1 MRNYLTFLA
10 VILAV
15 CSYAQRPS
23 KQSRYIEYQEYQ
35 VNKNYSDSLVA
46 CRDRLDSMLVAE
58 EALDEAGLADGR
70 FYKLF
75 APLTFYHS
83 PARKAL
89 RLNDMQSGVDEVGD
103 EIDNTLLS
111 VYLERPDL
119 VVNSENRLRKVG
131 GVSND
136 IIAPIQ
142 QDVELTEQVAP
153 QADQAVED
161 TPEVDVVVTKPNFWT
176 IKGDYFLQGLQSYI
190 SGNWYKGGE
199 SNYSVL
205 GSITMEANYN
215 NKQKVKWD
223 NKLEMKL
230 GFLTS
235 KSDSVH
241 SLKTSDDLLRLTSKL
256 GLQAANKWYYTLQ
269 LLAYTQF
276 WRGYKSNDRHVY
288 SDFMSPF
295 NLNISLGMDYNVE
308 AWKKKLT
315 GTIHIAP
322 FAYNFKYV
330 DRRRFYD
337 SDTWFPTR
345 FGIDTDKHTLHD
357 FGSQFTID
365 LKWAIAD
372 NITYQ
377 TRMYG
382 FTTYKRVEWEWEN
395 TFTFN
400 FNKYISTKLF
410 IYPRF
415 DDSTVRDDH
424 HGYFQFKEFLSIG
437 FSYAF

>member
-1 MRNYLTFLA
+1 MRKLIMLC
-10 VILAV
+10 LLV
-15 CSYAQRPS
+15 CAMNANAQHRNT
-23 KQSRYIEYQEYQ
+23 QSRYIEYQQYQ
-35 VNKNYSDSLVA
+35 VNKNYTDSLVA
-46 CRDRLDSMLVAE
+46 VKEKLDTMETASADG
-58 EALDEAGLADGR
+58 DEAVVLDGR
-70 FYKLF
+70 FYRLF

-89 RLNDMQSGVDEVGD
+89 RMNRQAGDDAVND

-119 VVNSENRLRKVG
+119 VVNSESHLRKVG
-131 GVSND
+131 GVNNEV
-136 IIAPIQ
+136 IVPIQ
-142 QDVELTEQVAP
+142 QDVELVDKAEPSEVES
-153 QADQAVED
+153 VED

-176 IKGDYFLQGLQSYI
+176 IKGDYFLQGLQTYI

-199 SNYSVL
+199 SNYSLL
-205 GSITMEANYN
+205 GSVTMEANYN
-215 NKQKVKWD
+215 NKQKLKWD

-241 SLKTSDDLLRLTSKL
+241 SFKSSEDLLRLTSKL
-256 GLQAANKWYYTLQ
+256 GLQATKKWYYTLQ

-276 WRGYKSNDRHVY
+276 TRGYKSNDRRVY

-295 NLNISLGMDYNVE
+295 NLNISLGMDYTVE

-315 GTIHIAP
+315 GTIHLAP
-322 FAYNFKYV
+322 FAYNMKYV
-330 DRRRFYD
+330 GRR
-337 SDTWFPTR
+337 WFDENVWLPTR
-345 FGIDTDKHTLHD
+345 YGIEVDKHVLHD

-365 LKWAIAD
+365 LKWAIAE
-372 NITYQ
+372 NIAYQ

-382 FTTYKRVEWEWEN
+382 FTTYGRAEWEWEN
-395 TFTFN
+395 TFTFK

-410 IYPRF
+410 FYPRF
-415 DDSTVRDDH
+415 DDSTPRDDH
-424 HGYFQFKEFLSIG
+424 HGYFQFQEFMSIG
-437 FSYAF
+437 FSYSF

>member
-1 MRNYLTFLA
+1 MMRSLIALCLLA
-10 VILAV
+10 CTLGAH
-15 CSYAQRPS
+15 AQS
-23 KQSRYIEYQEYQ
+23 TGKESRYIEYQEYQ

-46 CRDRLDSMLVAE
+46 FKEKQNSQEVNDENWE
-58 EALDEAGLADGR
+58 EIVPDGR

-83 PARKAL
+83 PAKRAL
-89 RLNDMQSGVDEVGD
+89 RMTPKMEDTDDVAQ
-103 EIDNTLLS
+103 EIDNTLLN
-111 VYLERPDL
+111 VYLKRPDL
-119 VVNSENRLRKVG
+119 VVNSEDRLGRVG

-136 IIAPIQ
+136 IMAPIQ
-142 QDVELTEQVAP
+142 QDAELVEQVEPIIQDTVVNAP
-153 QADQAVED
+153 
-161 TPEVDVVVTKPNFWT
+161 VDVLVTKPNFWT
-176 IKGDYFLQGLQSYI
+176 VKGDYFLQGLQTYI

-199 SNYSVL
+199 SNYSIL

-215 NKQKVKWD
+215 NKQKLKWD

-241 SLKTSDDLLRLTSKL
+241 SFKASEDLLRFTSKL
-256 GLQAANKWYYTLQ
+256 GLQATKRWYYTLQ

-276 WRGYKSNDRHVY
+276 TRGFKSNDRFVY
-288 SDFMSPF
+288 SDIMSPF
-295 NLNISLGMDYNVE
+295 VLNISLGMDYNVE

-315 GTIHIAP
+315 GTIHLAP

-330 DRRRFYD
+330 DRLGLA
-337 SDTWFPTR
+337 TR
-345 FGIDTDKHTLHD
+345 NGLEEGKHTLHD

-365 LKWAIAD
+365 LKWAIAE
-372 NITYQ
+372 NMAYQ

-382 FTTYKRVEWEWEN
+382 FTTFSRFEWEWEN

-415 DDSTVRDDH
+415 DDSTKRDEH
-424 HGYFQFKEFLSIG
+424 HGFFQFKEFMSLG
-437 FSYAF
+437 FSYSFGT

>member
-1 MRNYLTFLA
+1 MRKLFALLLMALA
-10 VILAV
+10 LQVQ
-15 CSYAQRPS
+15 AQPRS
-23 KQSRYIEYQEYQ
+23 TASRNIEYQEYQ

-46 CRDRLDSMLVAE
+46 FKEKLDSMQMAE
-58 EALDEAGLADGR
+58 EALEDLGLADGR

-89 RLNDMQSGVDEVGD
+89 RMVSHSEGTDPVSD

-111 VYLERPDL
+111 VYLNRPDL
-119 VVNSENRLRKVG
+119 VLNSENRLNKVG
-131 GVSND
+131 GLNHDFS
-136 IIAPIQ
+136 APIQ
-142 QDVELTEQVAP
+142 QDVALVEKVDPVTVEQVEDP
-153 QADQAVED
+153 PVE
-161 TPEVDVVVTKPNFWT
+161 VLVTKPNFWT
-176 IKGDYFLQGLQSYI
+176 FKGDYFLQGLQSYI

-199 SNYSVL
+199 SNYSIL

-256 GLQAANKWYYTLQ
+256 GLQATKKWYYTLQ
-269 LLAYTQF
+269 LWAYTQF
-276 WRGYKSNDRHVY
+276 WRGFKSNDRHVY
-288 SDFMSPF
+288 SDIMSPF

-315 GTIHIAP
+315 GTIHLAP

-330 DRRRFYD
+330 DRN
-337 SDTWFPTR
+337 WFGDKENFTTR
-345 FGIDTDKHTLHD
+345 YGLDLGKHTLHD

-365 LKWAIAD
+365 LKWAIAE

-382 FTTYKRVEWEWEN
+382 FTTFKRVEWEWEN

-415 DDSTVRDDH
+415 DDSTMRDDH
-424 HGYFQFKEFLSIG
+424 HGYFQFKEFMSLG
-437 FSYAF
+437 FSYSF

>member
-1 MRNYLTFLA
+1 MRKLFALLLMALA
-10 VILAV
+10 LQVQ
-15 CSYAQRPS
+15 AQPRS
-23 KQSRYIEYQEYQ
+23 TASRNIEYQEYQ

-46 CRDRLDSMLVAE
+46 FKEKLDSMQMAE
-58 EALDEAGLADGR
+58 EALEDLGLADGR

-89 RLNDMQSGVDEVGD
+89 RMVSHSEGTDPVSD

-111 VYLERPDL
+111 VYLNRPDL
-119 VVNSENRLRKVG
+119 VLNSENRLNKVG
-131 GVSND
+131 GLNHDFS
-136 IIAPIQ
+136 APIQ
-142 QDVELTEQVAP
+142 KDVALVEKVDPVTVEQVEDP
-153 QADQAVED
+153 PVE
-161 TPEVDVVVTKPNFWT
+161 VLVTKPNFWT
-176 IKGDYFLQGLQSYI
+176 FKGDYFLQGLQSYI

-199 SNYSVL
+199 SNYSIL

-256 GLQAANKWYYTLQ
+256 GLQATKKWYYTLQ

-276 WRGYKSNDRHVY
+276 WRGFKSNDRHVY
-288 SDFMSPF
+288 SDIMSPF

-315 GTIHIAP
+315 GTIHLAP

-330 DRRRFYD
+330 DRN
-337 SDTWFPTR
+337 WFGDKENFTTR
-345 FGIDTDKHTLHD
+345 YGLDLGKHTLHD

-365 LKWAIAD
+365 LKWAIAE

-382 FTTYKRVEWEWEN
+382 FTTFKRVEWEWEN

-415 DDSTVRDDH
+415 DDSTMRDDH
-424 HGYFQFKEFLSIG
+424 HGYFQFKEFMSLG
-437 FSYAF
+437 FSYSF

>member
-1 MRNYLTFLA
+1 MRKLFALLLMALA
-10 VILAV
+10 LQVQ
-15 CSYAQRPS
+15 AQPRS
-23 KQSRYIEYQEYQ
+23 TASRNIEYQEYQ

-46 CRDRLDSMLVAE
+46 FKEKLDSMQMAE
-58 EALDEAGLADGR
+58 EALEDLGLADGR

-89 RLNDMQSGVDEVGD
+89 RMVSHSEGTDPVSD

-111 VYLERPDL
+111 VYLNRPDL
-119 VVNSENRLRKVG
+119 VLNSENRLNKVG
-131 GVSND
+131 GLNHDFS
-136 IIAPIQ
+136 APIQ
-142 QDVELTEQVAP
+142 QDVALVEKVDPVTVEQVEDP
-153 QADQAVED
+153 PVE
-161 TPEVDVVVTKPNFWT
+161 VLVTKPNFWT
-176 IKGDYFLQGLQSYI
+176 FKGDYFLQGLQSYI

-199 SNYSVL
+199 SNYSIL

-256 GLQAANKWYYTLQ
+256 GLQATKKWYYTLQ

-276 WRGYKSNDRHVY
+276 WRGFKSNDRHVY
-288 SDFMSPF
+288 SDIMSPF

-315 GTIHIAP
+315 GTIHLAP
-322 FAYNFKYV
+322 FAYSFKYV
-330 DRRRFYD
+330 DRN
-337 SDTWFPTR
+337 WFGDKENFTTR
-345 FGIDTDKHTLHD
+345 YGLDLGKHTLHD

-365 LKWAIAD
+365 LKWAIAE
-372 NITYQ
+372 NISYQ

-382 FTTYKRVEWEWEN
+382 FTTFKRVEWEWEN

-415 DDSTVRDDH
+415 DDSTMRDDH
-424 HGYFQFKEFLSIG
+424 HGYFQFKEFMSLG
-437 FSYAF
+437 FSYSF

>member
-1 MRNYLTFLA
+1 MRKLFVLLLVAFALQTHA
-10 VILAV
+10 
-15 CSYAQRPS
+15 
-23 KQSRYIEYQEYQ
+23 QSRSKESRNIEYQEYQ

-46 CRDRLDSMLVAE
+46 FKEKLDSLQLAE
-58 EALDEAGLADGR
+58 EALDELGLADGR

-83 PARKAL
+83 PARKVL
-89 RLNDMQSGVDEVGD
+89 RLASFKDGSDPVSD

-111 VYLERPDL
+111 VYLNRPDL
-119 VVNSENRLRKVG
+119 VINSENRLNKVG

-142 QDVELTEQVAP
+142 QDVALVEKVEPVEVEQ
-153 QADQAVED
+153 VED
-161 TPEVDVVVTKPNFWT
+161 TPVDVLVTKPNFWT
-176 IKGDYFLQGLQSYI
+176 FKGDYFLQGLQSYI

-199 SNYSVL
+199 SNYSIL

-215 NKQKVKWD
+215 NKQKLKWD

-256 GLQAANKWYYTLQ
+256 GLQATKKWYYTLQ

-288 SDFMSPF
+288 SDIMSPF

-308 AWKKKLT
+308 AWNKKLT
-315 GTIHIAP
+315 GTIHLAP

-330 DRRRFYD
+330 DRN
-337 SDTWFPTR
+337 WFGDVENFTTR
-345 FGIDTDKHTLHD
+345 YGLDLGKHTLHD

-415 DDSTVRDDH
+415 DDSTARDDH
-424 HGYFQFKEFLSIG
+424 HGYFQFKEFMSLG
-437 FSYAF
+437 FSYSF

>member
-1 MRNYLTFLA
+1 MKQFFTFLA
-10 VILAV
+10 LAFALQGM
-15 CSYAQRPS
+15 AQS
-23 KQSRYIEYQEYQ
+23 KAQTRYIEYQEYQ
-35 VNKNYSDSLVA
+35 VNKNYTDSLMA
-46 CRDRLDSMLVAE
+46 YKSRLDSLQA
-58 EALDEAGLADGR
+58 ALDALGESGLADGR
-70 FYKLF
+70 FYRLF
-75 APLTFYHS
+75 APMTFYQS

-89 RLNDMQSGVDEVGD
+89 RLSNRQNGVDEVDD
-103 EIDNTLLS
+103 EIDQALLN

-119 VVNSENRLRKVG
+119 VVNSENHLRSVG
-131 GVSND
+131 GISGD
-136 IIAPIQ
+136 IMAPIQ
-142 QDVELTEQVAP
+142 QDVELADEAVSAPVVA
-153 QADQAVED
+153 ADD
-161 TPEVDVVVTKPNFWT
+161 TPEVDVVVTKPKFWT
-176 IKGDYFLQGLQSYI
+176 FKGDYFLQGLQSYI

-199 SNYSVL
+199 SSYSFL

-235 KSDSVH
+235 KSDSLH
-241 SLKTSDDLLRLTSKL
+241 SFKTSDDIMRLTSKL
-256 GLQAANKWYYTLQ
+256 GLQASKKWYYTLQ
-269 LLAYTQF
+269 LQAWTQF
-276 WRGYKSNDRHVY
+276 SRGYKSNDWHVY

-308 AWKKKLT
+308 ALNKKLT
-315 GTIHIAP
+315 GTIHLAP
-322 FAYNFKYV
+322 FSYNLKYV
-330 DRRRFYD
+330 DRR
-337 SDTWFPTR
+337 WFDAGAWMPKR
-345 FGIDTDKHTLHD
+345 YGIDADRHALND
-357 FGSQFTID
+357 FGSQFTVD
-365 LKWAIAD
+365 LKWAIAE

-382 FTTYKRVEWEWEN
+382 FTSFKRVEWEWEN

-424 HGYFQFKEFLSIG
+424 HGYFQFQEFFSLG
-437 FSYAF
+437 FSYSF

>member
-1 MRNYLTFLA
+1 MMRSLIALCLLA
-10 VILAV
+10 CTLGAH
-15 CSYAQRPS
+15 AQS
-23 KQSRYIEYQEYQ
+23 TGKESRYIEYQEYQ

-46 CRDRLDSMLVAE
+46 FKEKQNSQEVNDENWE
-58 EALDEAGLADGR
+58 EIVPDGR

-83 PARKAL
+83 PAKRAL
-89 RLNDMQSGVDEVGD
+89 RMTPKMEDSDDVAQ
-103 EIDNTLLS
+103 EIDNTLLN
-111 VYLERPDL
+111 VYLKRPDL
-119 VVNSENRLRKVG
+119 VVNSEDRLGRVG

-136 IIAPIQ
+136 IMAPIQ
-142 QDVELTEQVAP
+142 QDAELVEQVETIIQDTVVNAP
-153 QADQAVED
+153 
-161 TPEVDVVVTKPNFWT
+161 VDVLVTKPNFWT
-176 IKGDYFLQGLQSYI
+176 VKGDYFLQGLQTYI

-199 SNYSVL
+199 SNYSIL

-215 NKQKVKWD
+215 NKQKLKWD

-241 SLKTSDDLLRLTSKL
+241 SFKASEDLLRFTSKL
-256 GLQAANKWYYTLQ
+256 GLQATKRWYYTLQ

-276 WRGYKSNDRHVY
+276 TRGFKSNDRFVY
-288 SDFMSPF
+288 SDIMSPF
-295 NLNISLGMDYNVE
+295 VLNISLGMDYNVE

-315 GTIHIAP
+315 GTIHLAP

-330 DRRRFYD
+330 DRLGLA
-337 SDTWFPTR
+337 TR
-345 FGIDTDKHTLHD
+345 NGLEEGKHTLHD

-365 LKWAIAD
+365 LKWAIAE
-372 NITYQ
+372 NMAYQ

-382 FTTYKRVEWEWEN
+382 FTTFSRFEWEWEN

-415 DDSTVRDDH
+415 DDSTKRDEH
-424 HGYFQFKEFLSIG
+424 HGFFQFKEFMSLG
-437 FSYAF
+437 FSYSFGT

>member
-1 MRNYLTFLA
+1 MRSLIALCLLA
-10 VILAV
+10 CTLGAH
-15 CSYAQRPS
+15 AQS
-23 KQSRYIEYQEYQ
+23 TGKESRYIEYQEYQ

-46 CRDRLDSMLVAE
+46 FKEKQNSQEVNDENWE
-58 EALDEAGLADGR
+58 EIVPDGR

-83 PARKAL
+83 PAKRAL
-89 RLNDMQSGVDEVGD
+89 RMTPKMEDSDDVAQ
-103 EIDNTLLS
+103 EIDNTLLN
-111 VYLERPDL
+111 VYLKRPDL
-119 VVNSENRLRKVG
+119 VVNSEDRLGRVG

-136 IIAPIQ
+136 IMAPIQ
-142 QDVELTEQVAP
+142 QDAELVEQVETIIQDTVVNAP
-153 QADQAVED
+153 
-161 TPEVDVVVTKPNFWT
+161 VDVLVTKPNFWT
-176 IKGDYFLQGLQSYI
+176 VKGDYFLQGLQTYI

-199 SNYSVL
+199 SNYSIL

-215 NKQKVKWD
+215 NKQKLKWD

-241 SLKTSDDLLRLTSKL
+241 SFKASEDLLRFTSKL
-256 GLQAANKWYYTLQ
+256 GLQATKRWYYTLQ

-276 WRGYKSNDRHVY
+276 TRGFKSNDRFVY
-288 SDFMSPF
+288 SDIMSPF
-295 NLNISLGMDYNVE
+295 VLNISLGMDYNVE

-315 GTIHIAP
+315 GTIHLAP

-330 DRRRFYD
+330 DRLGLA
-337 SDTWFPTR
+337 TR
-345 FGIDTDKHTLHD
+345 NGLEEGKHTLHD

-365 LKWAIAD
+365 LKWAIAE
-372 NITYQ
+372 NMAYQ

-382 FTTYKRVEWEWEN
+382 FTTFSRFEWEWEN

-415 DDSTVRDDH
+415 DDSTKRDEH
-424 HGYFQFKEFLSIG
+424 HGYFQFKEFMSLG
-437 FSYAF
+437 FSYSFGT

>member
-1 MRNYLTFLA
+1 MRSLIALCLLA
-10 VILAV
+10 CTLGAH
-15 CSYAQRPS
+15 AQS
-23 KQSRYIEYQEYQ
+23 TGKESRYIEYQEYQ

-46 CRDRLDSMLVAE
+46 FKEKQNSQEVNDENWE
-58 EALDEAGLADGR
+58 EIVPDGR

-83 PARKAL
+83 PAKRAL
-89 RLNDMQSGVDEVGD
+89 RMTPKMEDTDDVAQ
-103 EIDNTLLS
+103 EIDNTLLN
-111 VYLERPDL
+111 VYLKRPDL
-119 VVNSENRLRKVG
+119 VVNSEDRLGRVG

-136 IIAPIQ
+136 IMAPIQ
-142 QDVELTEQVAP
+142 QDAELVEQVEPIIQDTVVNAP
-153 QADQAVED
+153 
-161 TPEVDVVVTKPNFWT
+161 VDVLVTKPNFWT
-176 IKGDYFLQGLQSYI
+176 VKGDYFLQGLQTYI

-199 SNYSVL
+199 SNYSIL

-215 NKQKVKWD
+215 NKQKLKWD

-241 SLKTSDDLLRLTSKL
+241 SFKASEDLLRFTSKL
-256 GLQAANKWYYTLQ
+256 GLQATKRWYYTLQ

-276 WRGYKSNDRHVY
+276 TRGFKSNDRFVY
-288 SDFMSPF
+288 SDIMSPF
-295 NLNISLGMDYNVE
+295 VLNISLGMDYNVE

-315 GTIHIAP
+315 GTIHLAP

-330 DRRRFYD
+330 DRLGLA
-337 SDTWFPTR
+337 TR
-345 FGIDTDKHTLHD
+345 NGLEEGKHTLHD

-365 LKWAIAD
+365 LKWAIAE
-372 NITYQ
+372 NMAYQ

-382 FTTYKRVEWEWEN
+382 FTTFSRFEWEWEN

-415 DDSTVRDDH
+415 DDSTKRDDH
-424 HGYFQFKEFLSIG
+424 HGYFQFKEFMSLG
-437 FSYAF
+437 FSYSFGT

>member
-1 MRNYLTFLA
+1 MMRSLIALCLLA
-10 VILAV
+10 CTLGAH
-15 CSYAQRPS
+15 AQS
-23 KQSRYIEYQEYQ
+23 TGKESRYIEYQEYQ

-46 CRDRLDSMLVAE
+46 FKEKQNSQEVNDENWE
-58 EALDEAGLADGR
+58 EIVPDGR

-83 PARKAL
+83 PAKRAL
-89 RLNDMQSGVDEVGD
+89 RMTPKMEDTDDVAQ
-103 EIDNTLLS
+103 EIDNTLLN
-111 VYLERPDL
+111 VYLKRPDL
-119 VVNSENRLRKVG
+119 VVNSEDRLGRVG

-136 IIAPIQ
+136 IMAPIQ
-142 QDVELTEQVAP
+142 QDAELVEQVETIIQDTVVNAP
-153 QADQAVED
+153 
-161 TPEVDVVVTKPNFWT
+161 VDVLVTKPNFWT
-176 IKGDYFLQGLQSYI
+176 VKGDYFLQGLQTYI

-199 SNYSVL
+199 SNYSIL

-215 NKQKVKWD
+215 NKQKLKWD

-241 SLKTSDDLLRLTSKL
+241 SFKASEDLLRFTSKL
-256 GLQAANKWYYTLQ
+256 GLQATKRWYYTLQ

-276 WRGYKSNDRHVY
+276 TRGFKSNDRFVY
-288 SDFMSPF
+288 SDIMSPF
-295 NLNISLGMDYNVE
+295 VLNISLGMDYNVE

-315 GTIHIAP
+315 GTIHLAP

-330 DRRRFYD
+330 DRLGLA
-337 SDTWFPTR
+337 TR
-345 FGIDTDKHTLHD
+345 NGLEEGKHTLHD

-365 LKWAIAD
+365 LKWAIAE
-372 NITYQ
+372 NMAYQ

-382 FTTYKRVEWEWEN
+382 FTTFSRFEWEWEN

-415 DDSTVRDDH
+415 DDSTKRDDH
-424 HGYFQFKEFLSIG
+424 HGYFQFKEFMSLG
-437 FSYAF
+437 FSYSFGT

>member
-1 MRNYLTFLA
+1 MLKRNLLTFLA
-10 VILAV
+10 ISLAV
-15 CSYAQRPS
+15 VAYAQKPS
-23 KQSRYIEYQEYQ
+23 KQSRYIEYQQYQ
-35 VNKNYSDSLVA
+35 VNKNYTDSLVA
-46 CRDRLDSMLVAE
+46 CRERLDSLQAAE
-58 EALDEAGLADGR
+58 EALEEAGLADGR

-89 RLNDMQSGVDEVGD
+89 RLSEQGGVDEVGD
-103 EIDNTLLS
+103 EIDNTLLG
-111 VYLERPDL
+111 VYLDRPDL
-119 VVNSENRLRKVG
+119 VVNSEDRLKKVG
-131 GVSND
+131 GVVND
-136 IIAPIQ
+136 IMTPIQ

-153 QADQAVED
+153 EEVTAED

-235 KSDSVH
+235 KTDSVH
-241 SLKTSDDLLRLTSKL
+241 RLKTSDDLLRLTSKL
-256 GLQAANKWYYTLQ
+256 GLQATKKWYYTLQ

-276 WRGYKSNDRHVY
+276 WRGYKSNDHHVY
-288 SDFMSPF
+288 SDIMSPF

-308 AWKKKLT
+308 AWDKKLT
-315 GTIHIAP
+315 GTIHLAP
-322 FAYNFKYV
+322 FAYNLKYV
-330 DRRRFYD
+330 DRN
-337 SDTWFPTR
+337 WFGDERNFTTR
-345 FGIDTDKHTLHD
+345 YGLDLGKHTLHD
-357 FGSQFTID
+357 FGSQFTIE
-365 LKWAIAD
+365 LKWAVAD
-372 NITYQ
+372 NLTYQ

-382 FTTYKRVEWEWEN
+382 FTTFKRVEWEWEN

-410 IYPRF
+410 VYPRF
-415 DDSTVRDDH
+415 DDSTVRDGH

-437 FSYAF
+437 FSYSF

>member
-1 MRNYLTFLA
+1 MMRSLIALCLLA
-10 VILAV
+10 CTLGVH
-15 CSYAQRPS
+15 AQS
-23 KQSRYIEYQEYQ
+23 TGKESRYIEYQEYQ

-46 CRDRLDSMLVAE
+46 FKEKQNSQEVNDENWE
-58 EALDEAGLADGR
+58 EIVPDGR

-83 PARKAL
+83 PAKRAL
-89 RLNDMQSGVDEVGD
+89 RMTPKMEDTDDVAQ
-103 EIDNTLLS
+103 EIDNTLLN
-111 VYLERPDL
+111 VYLKRPDL
-119 VVNSENRLRKVG
+119 VVNSEDRLGRVG

-136 IIAPIQ
+136 IMAPIQ
-142 QDVELTEQVAP
+142 QDAELVEQVEPIIQDTVVNAP
-153 QADQAVED
+153 
-161 TPEVDVVVTKPNFWT
+161 VDVLVTKPNFWT
-176 IKGDYFLQGLQSYI
+176 VKGDYFLQGLQTYI

-199 SNYSVL
+199 SNYSIL

-215 NKQKVKWD
+215 NKQKLKWD

-241 SLKTSDDLLRLTSKL
+241 SFKASEDLLRFTSKL
-256 GLQAANKWYYTLQ
+256 GLQATKRWYYTLQ

-276 WRGYKSNDRHVY
+276 TRGFKSNDRFVY
-288 SDFMSPF
+288 SDIMSPF
-295 NLNISLGMDYNVE
+295 VLNISLGMDYNVE

-315 GTIHIAP
+315 GTIHLAP

-330 DRRRFYD
+330 DRLGLA
-337 SDTWFPTR
+337 TR
-345 FGIDTDKHTLHD
+345 NGLEEGKHTLHD

-365 LKWAIAD
+365 LKWAIAE
-372 NITYQ
+372 NMAYQ

-382 FTTYKRVEWEWEN
+382 FTTFSRFEWEWEN

-415 DDSTVRDDH
+415 DDSTKRDEH
-424 HGYFQFKEFLSIG
+424 HGFFQFKEFMSLG
-437 FSYAF
+437 FSYSFGT

>member
-1 MRNYLTFLA
+1 MMRSLIALCLLA
-10 VILAV
+10 CTLGAH
-15 CSYAQRPS
+15 AQS
-23 KQSRYIEYQEYQ
+23 TGKESRYIEYQEYQ

-46 CRDRLDSMLVAE
+46 FKEKQNSQEVNDENWE
-58 EALDEAGLADGR
+58 EIVPDGR

-83 PARKAL
+83 PAKRAL
-89 RLNDMQSGVDEVGD
+89 RMTPKMEDSDDVAQ
-103 EIDNTLLS
+103 EIDNTLLN
-111 VYLERPDL
+111 VYLKRPDL
-119 VVNSENRLRKVG
+119 VVNSEDRLGRVG

-136 IIAPIQ
+136 IMAPIQ
-142 QDVELTEQVAP
+142 QDAELVEQVEPIIQDTVVNAP
-153 QADQAVED
+153 
-161 TPEVDVVVTKPNFWT
+161 VDVLVTKPNFWT
-176 IKGDYFLQGLQSYI
+176 VKGDYFLQGLQTYI

-199 SNYSVL
+199 SNYSIL

-215 NKQKVKWD
+215 NKQKLKWD

-241 SLKTSDDLLRLTSKL
+241 SFKASEDLLRFTSKL
-256 GLQAANKWYYTLQ
+256 GLQATKRWYYTLQ

-276 WRGYKSNDRHVY
+276 TRGFKSNDRFVY
-288 SDFMSPF
+288 SDIMSPF
-295 NLNISLGMDYNVE
+295 VLNISLGMDYNVE

-315 GTIHIAP
+315 GTIHLAP

-330 DRRRFYD
+330 DRLGLA
-337 SDTWFPTR
+337 TR
-345 FGIDTDKHTLHD
+345 NGLEEGKHTLHD

-365 LKWAIAD
+365 LKWAIAE
-372 NITYQ
+372 NMAYQ

-382 FTTYKRVEWEWEN
+382 FTTFSRFEWEWEN

-415 DDSTVRDDH
+415 DDSTKRDEH
-424 HGYFQFKEFLSIG
+424 HGFFQFKEFMSLG
-437 FSYAF
+437 FSYSFGT

>member
-1 MRNYLTFLA
+1 MRNFFTLLFA
-10 VILAV
+10 FVAIGM
-15 CSYAQRPS
+15 SAQNNRS
-23 KQSRYIEYQEYQ
+23 TTRYIEYQEYQ
-35 VNKNYSDSLVA
+35 INKNYSDSLVA
-46 CRDRLDSMLVAE
+46 FQQNANACTE
-58 EALDEAGLADGR
+58 DEAEQADGR

-75 APLTFYHS
+75 APFTFYHT

-89 RLNDMQSGVDEVGD
+89 RMSMNNDVEDPVSD

-111 VYLERPDL
+111 MYLRRPDL
-119 VVNSENRLRKVG
+119 VVNSESQLHKIG
-131 GVSND
+131 GVSAD
-136 IIAPIQ
+136 VVAPIQ
-142 QDVELTEQVAP
+142 QDAELVDMEVSEIIDQEADTVVAP
-153 QADQAVED
+153 
-161 TPEVDVVVTKPNFWT
+161 VVTKPKFWT

-199 SNYSVL
+199 SNYSIL

-241 SLKTSDDLLRLTSKL
+241 SFKASEDLLRLTSKL
-256 GLQAANKWYYTLQ
+256 GLQATKHWYYTLQ
-269 LLAYTQF
+269 LMAATQF
-276 WRGYKSNDRHVY
+276 TRGFKSNDRRTY

-295 NLNISLGMDYNVE
+295 NLNVSIGMDYTVE
-308 AWKKKLT
+308 AWNKKLT
-315 GTIHIAP
+315 GNIHLAP
-322 FAYNFKYV
+322 LAYNLKYV
-330 DRRRFYD
+330 DRR
-337 SDTWFPTR
+337 WFDEAWMPKR
-345 FGIDTDKHTLHD
+345 YGIEDDKHVLHD
-357 FGSQFTID
+357 FGPNFTVE
-365 LKWAIAD
+365 LKWAMAE

-382 FTTYKRVEWEWEN
+382 FSSFKRVEWEWEN
-395 TFTFN
+395 TFTFQ

-410 IYPRF
+410 LYPRF

-424 HGYFQFKEFLSIG
+424 HGYFQFQEFMSIG
-437 FSYAF
+437 FNYSF